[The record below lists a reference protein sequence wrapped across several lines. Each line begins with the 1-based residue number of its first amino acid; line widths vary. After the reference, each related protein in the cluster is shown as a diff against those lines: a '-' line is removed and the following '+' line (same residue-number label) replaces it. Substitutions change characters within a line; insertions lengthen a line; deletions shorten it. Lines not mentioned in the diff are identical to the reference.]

1 MDDKHLVPPEDSGGD
16 ASQSEVN
23 VVVAPVSP
31 RRDQVAP
38 APAAQDGGGDG
49 DRDGDGGDRAAQD
62 GGGDGDRDD
71 DRGDR
76 APSSPATSSS
86 GMNWMLADGDASPS
100 DVRALYTR
108 LRHLREYE
116 RRERGSPLE
125 RDAEREALVYCFVG
139 CCGILPVLCTLTGV
153 VLWCHTRF
161 KDNALEA
168 AATGLMIGGAVL
180 LCFACCCWCVAATT
194 SHWGSGSRLCGR

>member
-38 APAAQDGGGDG
+38 APAAEDGGGDG
-49 DRDGDGGDRAAQD
+49 DRDGDR
-62 GGGDGDRDD
+62 GDG
-71 DRGDR
+71 
-76 APSSPATSSS
+76 APSSPATSS
-86 GMNWMLADGDASPS
+86 GMNWMLADSDASPS

-125 RDAEREALVYCFVG
+125 RDAEREALGYCFVG
-139 CCGILPVLCTLTGV
+139 CCG
-153 VLWCHTRF
+153 R
-161 KDNALEA
+161 
-168 AATGLMIGGAVL
+168 
-180 LCFACCCWCVAATT
+180 
-194 SHWGSGSRLCGR
+194 